1 LKACNLIDFLNL
13 NREQVGRD
21 YKMVSDS
28 GSQCFFILANVASVI
43 QNKFEYSALNE
54 KERAIDNIIDKRRL
68 LET

>member
-1 LKACNLIDFLNL
+1 
-13 NREQVGRD
+13 
-21 YKMVSDS
+21 MVSDS